1 MGRGAWQALLLRVAK
16 NQTQLKQLN
25 MYLLQ
30 FEGFYWEDTRWMS
43 NKIGLWT
50 RFAHRPPVFFLVL
63 ILTFSSHN
71 SFSVEKDFLGL
82 FFPWEEM
89 ACLVDVNGW
98 WWRRIQHG
106 NISFFFLIQLISKN
120 HLFIWLH
127 WVFVLA
133 CSIFIVSHGTFSCG
147 SLTLQ
152 LRLTGSLVVARWLQP
167 RAGRLL

>member
-1 MGRGAWQALLLRVAK
+1 MGREAWQALLLRVAK
-16 NQTQLKQLN
+16 NWTQLKQLS
-25 MYLLQ
+25 MHPLQ

-63 ILTFSSHN
+63 ILMFSSHN
-71 SFSVEKDFLGL
+71 SFSVEKDFLEL

-106 NISFFFLIQLISKN
+106 NISLFFLIQLISKN

-127 WVFVLA
+127 WVFVLK
-133 CSIFIVSHGTFSCG
+133 IFIVLRHAGSSLCRMGSFPLAHWLSSCG
-147 SLTLQ
+147 SQ
-152 LRLTGSLVVARWLQP
+152 AH
-167 RAGRLL
+167 